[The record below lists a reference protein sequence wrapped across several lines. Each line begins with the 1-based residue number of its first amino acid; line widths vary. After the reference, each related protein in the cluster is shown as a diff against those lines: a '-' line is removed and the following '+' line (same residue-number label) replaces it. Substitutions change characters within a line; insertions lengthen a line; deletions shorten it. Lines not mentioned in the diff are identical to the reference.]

1 MKRIAVLFFVSFLA
15 AGVLMLSGSIM
26 IRKNNVSVEDVYNVV
41 KQNIQIG
48 ETNVDFQKAELTEIT
63 DQTAFTTE
71 KNVSYPLNEFN
82 TVQIFAESCSAKIIP
97 AKSDEMSISIDVP
110 SDLSHNCFLKTFVKN
125 GSLYITDIK
134 TGDSIDTKNVTITVE
149 IPENYKGGYFFAGNF
164 SQIDVCDIESSM
176 DISFNLTSSS
186 VSAGTLEA
194 GSIVLEMSGSAF
206 SAERLYSRGNFDV
219 SSISSEIVLNNLNM
233 VYSKLAANSSTVKLN
248 NISGGINADLQTTS
262 AQLNFYAIKGNVIGT
277 AESSSLKITFPHDSP
292 VSLRHEEK
300 YSAFNDDVEWT
311 DSGQKNQNSRYIIDT
326 NVNLS
331 IVTLAEKV

>member
-1 MKRIAVLFFVSFLA
+1 
-15 AGVLMLSGSIM
+15 
-26 IRKNNVSVEDVYNVV
+26 
-41 KQNIQIG
+41 
-48 ETNVDFQKAELTEIT
+48 
-63 DQTAFTTE
+63 
-71 KNVSYPLNEFN
+71 
-82 TVQIFAESCSAKIIP
+82 
-97 AKSDEMSISIDVP
+97 
-110 SDLSHNCFLKTFVKN
+110 
-125 GSLYITDIK
+125 
-134 TGDSIDTKNVTITVE
+134 
-149 IPENYKGGYFFAGNF
+149 
-164 SQIDVCDIESSM
+164 
-176 DISFNLTSSS
+176 
-186 VSAGTLEA
+186 
-194 GSIVLEMSGSAF
+194 MSGSAF
-206 SAERLYSRGNFDV
+206 SAERLYSRGDFDV